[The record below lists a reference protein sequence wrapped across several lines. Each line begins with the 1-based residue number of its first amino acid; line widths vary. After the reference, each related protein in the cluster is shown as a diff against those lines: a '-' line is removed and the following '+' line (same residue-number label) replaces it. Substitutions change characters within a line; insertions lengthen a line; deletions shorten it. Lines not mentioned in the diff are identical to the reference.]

1 MSFSCLMFVYSEDII
16 HLFGYFLHQHE
27 ACGHVQ
33 AVDKGKEAHEEIF
46 DKGLLEYVRAVEKGK
61 NPC

>member
-46 DKGLLEYVRAVEKGK
+46 DKGLLEKHVAT
-61 NPC
+61 